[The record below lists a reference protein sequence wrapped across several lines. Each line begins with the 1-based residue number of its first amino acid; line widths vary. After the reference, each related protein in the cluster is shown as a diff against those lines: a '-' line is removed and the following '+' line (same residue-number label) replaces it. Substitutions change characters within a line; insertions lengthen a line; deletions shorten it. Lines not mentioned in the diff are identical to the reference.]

1 MNKQADSKRATY
13 AVDAIPSDITN
24 GLFLGNAALDNVVS
38 CLIAMS
44 AEMWATKRRMKVM
57 ESLMAKHSN
66 ITPDMIEK
74 YMPTAE
80 ETAQWEKER
89 NEFVTLAL
97 GSLANEGFRPV
108 GASFPKV

>member
-1 MNKQADSKRATY
+1 MKKQAETKRATHT
-13 AVDAIPSDITN
+13 VDAIPSDITN

-57 ESLMAKHSN
+57 EALMAKHGN
-66 ITPDMIEK
+66 ITPEMIET
-74 YMPTAE
+74 YMPTPE
-80 ETAQWEKER
+80 ETAQWEQER
-89 NEFVTLAL
+89 NQFVTLAL

-108 GASFPKV
+108 GAPFPKV